1 MGKKF
6 LSETAD
12 DGRAQF
18 DELFEALSRESD
30 RGLILV
36 SASHLD
42 EALERLLRAR
52 FSIEHKKSKSMI
64 DPLFNT
70 FGPLSTFSAK
80 IKMSYAIDLIEKW
93 VYRDLEILRKLR
105 NEFAHSI
112 KPAVFDSVEVAKLTE
127 KLVGADRA
135 VTAIESEEPE
145 TVKLPKK
152 KVSKKASKADSK
164 AIMERV
170 RIILTVSH
178 IGGLLHFRTEYL
190 GSDALLVA
198 KLSILSDQQRS
209 ET

>member
-1 MGKKF
+1 MDKKL
-6 LSETAD
+6 LSDTAD
-12 DGRAQF
+12 DGNTMR

-36 SASHLD
+36 SASYLD

-52 FSIEHKKSKSMI
+52 FLIEHKKSKSMI

-80 IKMSYAIDLIEKW
+80 IKVSYAIDLIEKW
-93 VYRDLEILRKLR
+93 VYRDFEILRKLR

-112 KPAVFDSVEVAKLTE
+112 GPAVFDSAEVVKLTE
-127 KLVGADRA
+127 KLVGADHA
-135 VTAIESEEPE
+135 VTAMERKKPE

-152 KVSKKASKADSK
+152 KAAKKGSKTDSK
-164 AIMERV
+164 AIMERF
-170 RIILTVSH
+170 RIIMTVAY
-178 IGGLLHFRTEYL
+178 IGGLLHFRTQYL
-190 GSDALLVA
+190 GSDALLVD

>member
-1 MGKKF
+1 MGKKL
-6 LSETAD
+6 LSDTAD
-12 DGRAQF
+12 DGNAMR

-36 SASHLD
+36 SASYLD

-112 KPAVFDSVEVAKLTE
+112 GPAVFDSAEVVKLSE

-135 VTAIESEEPE
+135 VTAMERKKAE
-145 TVKLPKK
+145 VKLTKK
-152 KVSKKASKADSK
+152 AVEKKASKTDSK
-164 AIMERV
+164 ASMEHV
-170 RIILTVSH
+170 RIIMTVSY
-178 IGGLLHFRTEYL
+178 ICSTLHFTTEDL
-190 GSDALLVA
+190 GSNALLVA
-198 KLSILSDQQRS
+198 KR
-209 ET
+209 